1 MKIIVEKKTGE
12 WVEKKDFWVYNKY
25 KTTMDDIKAIYIKM
39 WEGVIEMAV
48 VSMEIP
54 DEMLEFAMPSNK
66 DDQLRINAMILYPYI
81 QQGIISHGR
90 AAEILG
96 IFKMDLITLYGKMG
110 LSYIEMSEDE
120 IEEELA
126 TVNYLK
132 EVMP

>member
-1 MKIIVEKKTGE
+1 MKTEE
-12 WVEKKDFWVYNKY
+12 WIEKKDFWVYNKY
-25 KTTMDDIKAIYIKM
+25 ETTMDEINLYKNVG
-39 WEGVIEMAV
+39 GVIEMAV

-54 DEMLEFAMPSNK
+54 DEMIEFVMPSNK
-66 DDQLRINAMILYPYI
+66 DEQLKINAMILYPYI
-81 QQGIISHGR
+81 KQGIISHGR

-120 IEEELA
+120 IKEELD

-132 EVMP
+132 EVMS